1 MLEFLSSV
9 LNYLCCDLV
18 ENAYIV
24 AITPLLT
31 NLVVFIIEL
40 IVLGFSKRKRDSTYY
55 LCFSIIGIAV
65 SAYFSIQDFLGE
77 KRLFNNAN
85 LVYAFLT
92 FYGCLIIIF
101 YAVIRKLSSK
111 PVAVKN
117 EPKLALEEVA
127 LAPSKAVD
135 YFKKPD
141 IEHGYLDIGYVK
153 SLICELKT
161 KPLSDSDYREIEEL
175 EVYLLR
181 FITRQPEG
189 EERKILSEKLSML
202 IKKLALYAV

>member
-9 LNYLCCDLV
+9 LNFLSFDLGALACV
-18 ENAYIV
+18 V
-24 AITPLLT
+24 AVSPFFANFVIFMIEFLLS
-31 NLVVFIIEL
+31 
-40 IVLGFSKRKRDSTYY
+40 VLSKYRRDGVYY
-55 LCFSIIGIAV
+55 LCFSLVGLTV
-65 SAYFSIQDFLGE
+65 SAYFCIQDFLGE
-77 KRLFNNAN
+77 KGLFISAN
-85 LVYAFLT
+85 IVYAFLSVYVC
-92 FYGCLIIIF
+92 FILLSYSL
-101 YAVIRKLSSK
+101 VRKLSSK
-111 PVAVKN
+111 KEVVKS
-117 EPKLALEEVA
+117 ERKVELEEIP
-127 LAPSKAVD
+127 LAPSKAID

-153 SLICELKT
+153 ELIRELKT

-189 EERKILSEKLSML
+189 YERKILSEKLSML